1 MPRPDH
7 RRRRP
12 FTAAV
17 YAPLP
22 GGLPD
27 PAREHWPRA
36 RGYYQQ
42 IDLAR
47 AYAAAE
53 RMPDAGVVVVDME
66 DRLGR
71 ARRAAF
77 VVSVSACGHRHVDP
91 LEIADLLD
99 GTYPEIPPDR
109 PRPLRRTLQSPPSE
123 GALDRSVGHCG
134 W

>member
-1 MPRPDH
+1 LPRPDH
-7 RRRRP
+7 RRRYP

-27 PAREHWPRA
+27 PAREYWGNRP
-36 RGYYQQ
+36 GYYQQ

-53 RMPDAGVVVVDME
+53 RLPDESVVVVDME

-77 VVSVSACGHRHVDP
+77 VVSLSACGHRHVDP
-91 LEIADLLD
+91 LLIEDVLG
-99 GTYPEIPPDR
+99 GTYPEIPADR
-109 PRPLRRTLQSPPSE
+109 PRQLRRTLSPP
-123 GALDRSVGHCG
+123 L
-134 W
+134 

>member
-1 MPRPDH
+1 LPRPDH
-7 RRRRP
+7 RRRVP

-27 PAREHWPRA
+27 PAREYWHHRP
-36 RGYYQQ
+36 GYYQQ

-47 AYAAAE
+47 AYAYAE
-53 RMPDAGVVVVDME
+53 RLPVGSVVVVDME

-77 VVSVSACGHRHVDP
+77 WVASADEEFGVRHLDP
-91 LEIADLLD
+91 LTIEDCPD
-99 GTYPEIPPDR
+99 GMFPQVPHER
-109 PRPLRRTLQSPPSE
+109 PRRLRRSLSPP
-123 GALDRSVGHCG
+123 L
-134 W
+134 